1 LRQRIEVYLSRVL
14 ITGGAGF
21 IGSNLASSLIRQ
33 GHEVTVLDNLS
44 RAGSASNLGCLRA
57 RHGKDSFRFI
67 AAGVNDFEPVLR
79 AAERIERV
87 YHLAGQVT
95 VTGSVADPL
104 QDFSDN
110 ALGTIHVLE
119 ASRRTGDNPIFVYS
133 STNKVYGSL
142 ENIDFEEEPTRYR
155 YRDLPLGIPETHPV
169 DFHSPYGCSKGSGD
183 QYTRDYFRIFGL
195 RTIVFR
201 QSCVYGPGQFGLE
214 GQGWLSW
221 LMMASLWGWPITICG
236 NGKQV
241 RDILHV
247 DDLLEAYDAAVN
259 GIDKVAGQV
268 FNLGGGPGNTISVWA
283 EYGPMIESLVGN
295 RVEAS
300 FAGWR
305 PGDQRIYVSDIQ
317 KAGQLLGWKPR
328 ISVNEGVGKQFEWV
342 KGHESLIHQALAE
355 VRPNL

>member
-1 LRQRIEVYLSRVL
+1 
-14 ITGGAGF
+14 
-21 IGSNLASSLIRQ
+21 
-33 GHEVTVLDNLS
+33 
-44 RAGSASNLGCLRA
+44 
-57 RHGKDSFRFI
+57 
-67 AAGVNDFEPVLR
+67 
-79 AAERIERV
+79 
-87 YHLAGQVT
+87 
-95 VTGSVADPL
+95 
-104 QDFSDN
+104 
-110 ALGTIHVLE
+110 
-119 ASRRTGDNPIFVYS
+119 
-133 STNKVYGSL
+133 
-142 ENIDFEEEPTRYR
+142 
-155 YRDLPLGIPETHPV
+155 
-169 DFHSPYGCSKGSGD
+169 
-183 QYTRDYFRIFGL
+183 
-195 RTIVFR
+195 
-201 QSCVYGPGQFGLE
+201 
-214 GQGWLSW
+214 
-221 LMMASLWGWPITICG
+221 MMASLWGWPITICG